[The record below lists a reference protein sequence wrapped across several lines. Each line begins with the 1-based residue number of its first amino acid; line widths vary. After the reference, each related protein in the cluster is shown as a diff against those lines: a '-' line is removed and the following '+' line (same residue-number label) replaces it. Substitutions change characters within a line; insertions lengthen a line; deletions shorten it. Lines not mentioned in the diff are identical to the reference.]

1 MRARVAKTFRALG
14 IGFFFS
20 NFPGDG
26 KRECACAVGLV
37 LLASLTLLTASP
49 REMTSPRLLA
59 MANGPKENLEKRSE
73 NSLFLML
80 YVLLYIC

>member
-1 MRARVAKTFRALG
+1 MYPRGGACTVSVAYPAY
-14 IGFFFS
+14 GFAAG
-20 NFPGDG
+20 NDIPG
-26 KRECACAVGLV
+26 
-37 LLASLTLLTASP
+37 
-49 REMTSPRLLA
+49 LLA

>member
-1 MRARVAKTFRALG
+1 MLRTPNWESDFSLIWCVGKQKCTDGAR
-14 IGFFFS
+14 
-20 NFPGDG
+20 
-26 KRECACAVGLV
+26 LV
-37 LLASLTLLTASP
+37 RLASLARTYGFAAGKDIQG
-49 REMTSPRLLA
+49 LLA